1 MSGLRAFP
9 SVCFPVLIR
18 TRRRPTIFGAVRE
31 LDSEPR
37 AEDLNVN
44 SPSPDATSIDEDGT
58 ATGVL
63 RWLLGE
69 TEAESAA
76 YLRLPLGGQ
85 ERLLIEPR
93 GLPALDVGYLAHQVR
108 HAIVAGTVDPDVNEP
123 VAFARWLGPT
133 GSKILVLRGV
143 TSEAAREPLRF
154 ARFVIEWS
162 SMAGASGGSPVEQRI
177 RMIPGVA
184 WTEYTEEGGDPT
196 LRVLMSGD
204 ADREGTR
211 RAVDLA
217 TTGSGVAVTD
227 IETMHKVSEE
237 PRARLIDLTVN
248 LEDHPSVDVV
258 IEWKGQRLRGR
269 GHGRA
274 TSGGRSYASAEAVAD
289 AMKPLLDTDV
299 VIEGL
304 YEADASDGLNVLVAA
319 VRVGGERFVGAVVAE
334 KGDEDVSGA
343 RAVLDALN
351 RRLPQIAGKQGRI

>member
-1 MSGLRAFP
+1 
-9 SVCFPVLIR
+9 
-18 TRRRPTIFGAVRE
+18 
-31 LDSEPR
+31 
-37 AEDLNVN
+37 VN
-44 SPSPDATSIDEDGT
+44 SLPPDLTPIDEDRT
-58 ATGVL
+58 ASGVL

-76 YLRLPLGGQ
+76 YLRLPPGGQ

-93 GLPALDVGYLAHQVR
+93 GLPALDVGYLARQTR
-108 HAIVAGTVDPDVNEP
+108 HAIVAGAVDPGVNEP

-143 TSEAAREPLRF
+143 TAEAAREPLRF
-154 ARFVIEWS
+154 ARFLIEWAS
-162 SMAGASGGSPVEQRI
+162 IAGAEGGSPMEQRI

-184 WTEYTEEGGDPT
+184 WTEYTEEEGGDPT
-196 LRVLMSGD
+196 LRMLMSGD
-204 ADREGTR
+204 ADHEGTR
-211 RAVDLA
+211 RAVELA
-217 TTGSGVAVTD
+217 TTGSGVAVND
-227 IETMHKVSEE
+227 IETVHKVSEE

-258 IEWKGQRLRGR
+258 IEWKGQRLKGR

-289 AMKPLLDTDV
+289 AMKPLIDADV

-304 YEADASDGLNVLVAA
+304 YEADANEGLNVLVAA